1 MVVVI
6 IMNEGQHACVL
17 RWHFYS
23 DFYKCLLIP
32 TAWVTNTIKSSL
44 LFLSVLK
51 PGVSLTHFNIG
62 SAIEKLKTIE
72 KTNKNII

>member
-23 DFYKCLLIP
+23 AFDKFVPIP
-32 TAWVTNTIKSSL
+32 NAWVTNTIKSL
-44 LFLSVLK
+44 LLYLSVLK
-51 PGVSLTHFNIG
+51 PGVFLTHFNIG
-62 SAIEKLKTIE
+62 SAIGKLKMLEDILF
-72 KTNKNII
+72 

>member
-23 DFYKCLLIP
+23 AFDNFLPIP

-44 LFLSVLK
+44 LYLSLLK
-51 PGVSLTHFNIG
+51 PAVSSTHFNIG
-62 SAIEKLKTIE
+62 SAIGKLKMMKKLT
-72 KTNKNII
+72 KT